1 MRPWILAL
9 GLALGLTPACQ
20 PPQAGSTQFTTT
32 AVVLTSVSAST
43 GEAPGTTAEA
53 PASSSTTPGDLAT
66 DPASGDSGGTTLIL
80 DVGAD
85 HDLGDGNPIGCNGK
99 IDLLF
104 VISRR
109 AGMGGFQT
117 QLRAAFPQFIAT
129 IEAKFAEFDYHI
141 MVVDG
146 DAGWGLDHCTADCPV
161 LDCKVGEPCCP
172 VESCPKCSEPVF
184 LGDPCCGIVDY
195 PCGYTATACDTKMG
209 AGSVFPAGGDAANKP
224 CDIDGGRRYMVTGQ
238 ADLKGTFACA
248 AQVGSS
254 GRDWLGEAL
263 TAAMHSNINDPGGC
277 NPGFLRDDALLMV
290 TLISNTYDQPGDSAG
305 TPATWSA
312 AVREAKGDDLESVV
326 LLNIGDTMVPGCHEK
341 DRLCQLV
348 ELFPYALN
356 TEIWADDYGPFFDE
370 ATDLVEAACADFIPP
385 Q

>member
-146 DAGWGLDHCTADCPV
+146 DSTWGGSTCDALCPALCV
-161 LDCKVGEPCCP
+161 PN
-172 VESCPKCSEPVF
+172 
-184 LGDPCCGIVDY
+184 Y
-195 PCGYTATACDTKMG
+195 PCDYTPTYCDTKMG

-326 LLNIGDTMVPGCHEK
+326 LPNIGDTMVPGCHEK